1 MSMIAGFDISWRA
14 LRVWQR
20 DAQVYMRTW
29 KVNFIPPLFEPL
41 LYLLAF
47 GAGLGMLVGT
57 ISYRAQSISYIVY
70 LAPGLLAIT
79 AMFNA
84 FFENAYGS
92 YVRMYYQKTFDSI
105 ISTPLSV
112 EDVIVGELLWGATK
126 SLLAVTIMGAVISCF
141 GFLKYPSALL
151 IYPFSFLI
159 GILFGGCA
167 MCCTA
172 LVRAIDTFNVPFFVF
187 VTPMYLFSGTF
198 FPLESMPVWV
208 RNLAQAFP
216 LTHVVVVVRGAALG
230 RLELTMLLNVAFLVV
245 FAFAICTL
253 SLALMKRRLIK

>member
-1 MSMIAGFDISWRA
+1 MIARFDISWRA

-20 DAQVYMRTW
+20 DAQVYLRTW

-41 LYLLAF
+41 LYLVAF
-47 GAGLGMLVGT
+47 GAGLGFLIGT
-57 ISYRAQSISYIVY
+57 VPYGGRNLPYIYY
-70 LAPGLLAIT
+70 LAPGLLGIT

-126 SLLAVTIMGAVISCF
+126 SLIAVTIMGLVITVF
-141 GFLKYPSALL
+141 GLLRYPSALL
-151 IYPFSFLI
+151 IFPLSFLV
-159 GILFGGCA
+159 GLAFGGCA

-172 LVRAIDTFNVPFFVF
+172 LVRQIDTFNVPFFVF

-198 FPLESMPVWV
+198 FPLDNLPGWA
-208 RNLAQAFP
+208 RNLAYIFP
-216 LTHVVVVVRGAALG
+216 LTHIVIVVRGAALG
-230 RLELTMLLNVAFLVV
+230 RLEPSMLLNLAALALFALLV
-245 FAFAICTL
+245 CTL
-253 SLALMKRRLIK
+253 SIVLMKRRLIR